1 MEHASLLEYQLVLVA
16 TTYWSNEIL
25 SMQVEHTFNE
35 LTETNL
41 MPVKHQLVS
50 TTIIPIDE
58 RNS

>member
-1 MEHASLLEYQLVLVA
+1 MEHASLLEYQLVLAA
-16 TTYWSNEIL
+16 TTYWSNKIL

-50 TTIIPIDE
+50 ATIRPTDQRI
-58 RNS
+58 S